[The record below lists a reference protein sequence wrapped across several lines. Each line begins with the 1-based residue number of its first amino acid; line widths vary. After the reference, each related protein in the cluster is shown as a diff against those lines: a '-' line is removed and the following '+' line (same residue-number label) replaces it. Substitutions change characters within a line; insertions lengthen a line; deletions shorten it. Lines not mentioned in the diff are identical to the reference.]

1 MLLRDTYQPEIL
13 TKEEDLEEN
22 EFINNLMKTD
32 VMLYVMHFLSS
43 KGFFKNDI
51 YIHKNILKQIWFHLY
66 PRSKGIIL
74 DSSGFEHVFIGERKS
89 HKNII
94 GLHNWIFFF
103 YGESSN
109 KINYFGFANSK
120 KIVNKAII
128 LEAYF
133 TYIGKYKKSSM
144 FIGTA
149 PELEIALYTLCFFTR
164 PNKKCKLSFAR
175 IKFDIQTYMLQN
187 NGSKF
192 IATAFPI
199 LK

>member
-1 MLLRDTYQPEIL
+1 MLNVSFNIFSILTIKSLIKLFNNYELDTYQSEVV

-32 VMLYVMHFLSS
+32 IMLYVMHFLSS

-66 PRSKGIIL
+66 PRSKGITVL

-94 GLHNWIFFF
+94 GHHNWIFFF

-109 KINYFGFANSK
+109 KINYFGFANNK
-120 KIVNKAII
+120 KIANVSKII
-128 LEAYF
+128 NIY
-133 TYIGKYKKSSM
+133 
-144 FIGTA
+144 
-149 PELEIALYTLCFFTR
+149 
-164 PNKKCKLSFAR
+164 
-175 IKFDIQTYMLQN
+175 N
-187 NGSKF
+187 N
-192 IATAFPI
+192 IY
-199 LK
+199 

>member
-1 MLLRDTYQPEIL
+1 
-13 TKEEDLEEN
+13 
-22 EFINNLMKTD
+22 MKTD

-120 KIVNKAII
+120 KIVNV
-128 LEAYF
+128 
-133 TYIGKYKKSSM
+133 
-144 FIGTA
+144 
-149 PELEIALYTLCFFTR
+149 
-164 PNKKCKLSFAR
+164 
-175 IKFDIQTYMLQN
+175 
-187 NGSKF
+187 SKN
-192 IATAFPI
+192 INI
-199 LK
+199 YDNIY